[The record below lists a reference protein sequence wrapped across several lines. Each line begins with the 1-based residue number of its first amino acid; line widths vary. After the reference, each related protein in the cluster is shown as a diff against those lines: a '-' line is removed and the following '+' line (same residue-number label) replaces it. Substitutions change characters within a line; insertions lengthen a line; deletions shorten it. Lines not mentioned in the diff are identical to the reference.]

1 MRKIVRV
8 AVATAFGWLAVTTAA
23 TSARAD
29 WDQGGR
35 GGWGREHDWREHDW
49 REHDRREHDWREREW
64 RGYPQA
70 QEQYRYGF
78 PPPVIY
84 APQPRYY
91 APSPRWY
98 SPPPTLY
105 AQPPGFYGN

>member
-1 MRKIVRV
+1 MREIVRLMLG
-8 AVATAFGWLAVTTAA
+8 AAFSLSAITTAM
-23 TSARAD
+23 TPARAD

-35 GGWGREHDWREHDW
+35 GEWGREHDWRERDW
-49 REHDRREHDWREREW
+49 REHEW
-64 RGYPQA
+64 RRYHQA
-70 QEQYRYGF
+70 QEPYRYGF

-91 APSPRWY
+91 TPSPRWY